1 MEDSPM
7 FLGKVC
13 TWRALQ
19 KCEALEPWSLYT
31 RDVTSLRVGPSP
43 RSAQMPLRLLP
54 LDPLLGETRFRS
66 AQRDPGVVSP
76 PSGDAHPCPV
86 PSKLYM
92 LFCSESYA
100 MAL

>member
-1 MEDSPM
+1 M

-19 KCEALEPWSLYT
+19 KCKALEPWSPGALYT
-31 RDVTSLRVGPSP
+31 RGVTSLRVVPGP

-76 PSGDAHPCPV
+76 PSGGAHPCRV
-86 PSKLYM
+86 PSKRCM
-92 LFCSESYA
+92 LLCSEPYA
-100 MAL
+100 MAS